1 MSYIV
6 NFEIPDEWWQGVS
19 HVPGERER
27 ARNRASVKRY
37 SRMVWSEAE
46 KSGRAWKAERFCLSL
61 AVQAESEEE
70 FAGDAEEALKSLVD
84 AGSRDGGGVGLW
96 DDDDSSHRLMTC
108 YFRLPSGLG
117 RGRRRVQAGI
127 WEVGKYFDP
136 LHALA
141 ASVSKAWAQVPV
153 WKRCP
158 DWKGR
163 VVEWAFPS
171 SLWLTSNYTDTDI
184 ACREA
189 EREIG
194 GWGSCRHDGKI
205 DALSSSLRAKS
216 LPLWEDFA
224 PLQAN
229 RCAVLVQVRYAASG
243 QDLRADPDNAGH
255 TVLKVLEA
263 GARAGK
269 IPPLSSRSIPLL
281 AFCRDERPGFAGPKL
296 WPGEHSI
303 RLFFFPLPPFW
314 QPYRFVASL
323 S

>member
-189 EREIG
+189 ERKIG
-194 GWGSCRHDGKI
+194 GWGAAGMRERLMPSLLPFAPSPSRSGKTSHPCRRTGAPCWLKCATPPPDRIFAPIPTMPDIRRSKYWKPERG
-205 DALSSSLRAKS
+205 RARS
-216 LPLWEDFA
+216 LPSH
-224 PLQAN
+224 
-229 RCAVLVQVRYAASG
+229 RAA
-243 QDLRADPDNAGH
+243 
-255 TVLKVLEA
+255 
-263 GARAGK
+263 
-269 IPPLSSRSIPLL
+269 
-281 AFCRDERPGFAGPKL
+281 F
-296 WPGEHSI
+296 
-303 RLFFFPLPPFW
+303 
-314 QPYRFVASL
+314 RF
-323 S
+323 